1 MPRRSKK
8 RQLATWMNGEKVGH
22 WSIDAQGQHEFR
34 YEKAWLAEP
43 DARPLSLSM
52 PLRPSESPYSG
63 PLVEAFFDNL
73 LPDSTDIR
81 RRVQSHFGTQSTSPF
96 DLLAEIGRDCVGAVQ
111 LLATDKTP
119 EGLRQIQGQPLNE
132 DGVAKVLRQT
142 VSAAPLGQREEDSFR
157 ISIAGAQEKTALLW
171 HEEQWHQ
178 SLGSTPSTHIFKL
191 PLGRVGNFQADLTT
205 SVENEWL
212 CAKILNAYG
221 IETAKC
227 EIADFQDQH
236 TLIVERFD
244 RRLARSGEWW
254 LRLPQEDLCQA
265 TGTPAG
271 QKYEV
276 DGGPGISRINSL
288 LLGSR
293 NASVDRRNFFKSQ
306 VVFWMLCAID
316 GHAKNFSVFIEPSG
330 RYSLTPLYD
339 VMSAYPILGTKANQL
354 APQKAKMA
362 MAAIGKNRHYN
373 WAEIQPRHWL
383 STAAAC
389 GLETNAPADIAAIVA
404 RTPKVVDA
412 VSSMLPEGFP
422 AGVADTIFDGI
433 TDAARRLDELA

>member
-1 MPRRSKK
+1 MPRPSKK
-8 RQLATWMNGEKVGH
+8 RQLAVWMNGEKVGQ

-52 PLRPSESPYSG
+52 PLRPAESPYSG

-73 LPDSTDIR
+73 LPDSVDIR
-81 RRVQSHFGTQSTSPF
+81 RRVQLHFGAESTNPF

-111 LLATDKTP
+111 LLATDATP
-119 EGLRQIQGQPLNE
+119 EGLQQIQGRPLNE
-132 DGVAKVLRQT
+132 AGVANVLRQA
-142 VSAAPLGQREEDSFR
+142 VSAAPLGQRDEDSLR
-157 ISIAGAQEKTALLW
+157 ISMAGAQEKTALLW
-171 HEEQWHQ
+171 HDEQWHQ
-178 SLGSTPSTHIFKL
+178 PSGSTPSTHIFKL

-227 EIADFQDQH
+227 EIADFEDQH

-271 QKYEV
+271 QKYEA
-276 DGGPGISRINSL
+276 DGGPGIARINSL

-293 NASVDRRNFFKSQ
+293 NASIDRQNFFKSQ

-389 GLETNAPADIAAIVA
+389 GLETNARADIAAIVA
-404 RTPKVVDA
+404 RTPKMVGE
-412 VSSMLPEGFP
+412 VSSMLPDGFP
-422 AGVADTIFDGI
+422 ASVAGTIFEGI
-433 TDAARRLDELA
+433 TDAACRLNELD

>member
-1 MPRRSKK
+1 MPRPSKK
-8 RQLATWMNGEKVGH
+8 RQLAAWMNGEKVGQ
-22 WSIDAQGQHEFR
+22 WSVDAQGQHEFR
-34 YEKAWLAEP
+34 YEEAWLAEP

-63 PLVEAFFDNL
+63 SLVEAFFDNL
-73 LPDSTDIR
+73 LPDSADIR
-81 RRVQSHFGTQSTSPF
+81 RRVQLHFGVDSTNPF

-111 LLATDKTP
+111 LLAVDATP
-119 EGLRQIQGQPLNE
+119 EGLHRIQGRPLNE
-132 DGVAKVLRQT
+132 DDVAKVLRQT
-142 VSAAPLGQREEDSFR
+142 VSAAPLGQREDDSFR

-178 SLGSTPSTHIFKL
+178 PSGSTPSTHIFKL

-212 CAKILNAYG
+212 CAKILNSYG
-221 IETAKC
+221 IETAKS
-227 EIADFQDQH
+227 EMADFQDQH
-236 TLIVERFD
+236 VLIVERFD
-244 RRLARSGEWW
+244 RRLARSGERW

-271 QKYEV
+271 QKYEA

-293 NASVDRRNFFKSQ
+293 TASADRRNFFKSQ

-330 RYSLTPLYD
+330 RYTLTPLYD

-373 WAEIQPRHWL
+373 WERIQPRHWL

-389 GLETNAPADIAAIVA
+389 GLETNAREDIAAIVA
-404 RTPKVVDA
+404 RTPKVLKD
-412 VSSMLPEGFP
+412 VSGLLPEGFP
-422 AGVADTIFDGI
+422 ASVADTIFNGI
-433 TDAARRLDELA
+433 MDAARRLDELA

>member
-8 RQLATWMNGEKVGH
+8 RQLAIWMNGERVGH
-22 WSIDAQGQHEFR
+22 WSIEAQGQHEFR

-63 PLVEAFFDNL
+63 PLVEAYFDNL
-73 LPDSTDIR
+73 LPDSADIR
-81 RRVQSHFGTQSTSPF
+81 RRVQLHFGTQSTSPF

-111 LLATDKTP
+111 LLATDAAP
-119 EGLRQIQGQPLNE
+119 EGLHQIQGKPLNE
-132 DGVAKVLRQT
+132 DDVANVLRQT

-178 SLGSTPSTHIFKL
+178 PSGSTPSTHIFKL

-212 CAKILNAYG
+212 CAKILNTYG
-221 IETAKC
+221 IETANC

-254 LRLPQEDLCQA
+254 LRLPQEDFCQA

-271 QKYEV
+271 QKYEA

-306 VVFWMLCAID
+306 VIFWMLCAID

-373 WAEIQPRHWL
+373 WAEIQPRHWI

-404 RTPKVVDA
+404 RTPGVVNDVA
-412 VSSMLPEGFP
+412 GILPEDFP
-422 AGVADTIFDGI
+422 ASVADTIFDGI
-433 TDAARRLDELA
+433 KDAARRLEELA

>member
-1 MPRRSKK
+1 
-8 RQLATWMNGEKVGH
+8 
-22 WSIDAQGQHEFR
+22 
-34 YEKAWLAEP
+34 
-43 DARPLSLSM
+43 
-52 PLRPSESPYSG
+52 
-63 PLVEAFFDNL
+63 
-73 LPDSTDIR
+73 
-81 RRVQSHFGTQSTSPF
+81 
-96 DLLAEIGRDCVGAVQ
+96 
-111 LLATDKTP
+111 
-119 EGLRQIQGQPLNE
+119 
-132 DGVAKVLRQT
+132 
-142 VSAAPLGQREEDSFR
+142 
-157 ISIAGAQEKTALLW
+157 
-171 HEEQWHQ
+171 
-178 SLGSTPSTHIFKL
+178 LGSTPSTHIFKL

-212 CAKILNAYG
+212 CAKILDAYG
-221 IETAKC
+221 IATAKC

-293 NASVDRRNFFKSQ
+293 NASVDRRNFYKSQ
-306 VVFWMLCAID
+306 VIFWMLCAID

-354 APQKAKMA
+354 APQKAKMS

-373 WAEIQPRHWL
+373 WAKIQPRHWL

-433 TDAARRLDELA
+433 KDAARRLDELA